1 MQARRHACG
10 AGAKPSLNPVAPF
23 GESDMFGKRSSPRS
37 ARPATRHPDER
48 NGEFR
53 EANCE
58 SCATVQMASWKQ
70 ALSHLRADG
79 LILDTE
85 NPITLAYPVN
95 SESATIVAPL

>member
-1 MQARRHACG
+1 
-10 AGAKPSLNPVAPF
+10 
-23 GESDMFGKRSSPRS
+23 
-37 ARPATRHPDER
+37 
-48 NGEFR
+48 
-53 EANCE
+53 
-58 SCATVQMASWKQ
+58 MASWKQ